1 MRKVEG
7 GVALLPEEFSV
18 DPEAVEQACRAARE
32 AIRAVPI
39 RTRRRIT
46 QPSAQA
52 ALAKKKSAA
61 QPPA

>member
-1 MRKVEG
+1 MRKAEG

-39 RTRRRIT
+39 RTRRRIS
-46 QPSAQA
+46 QPSAHA
-52 ALAKKKSAA
+52 AIQDKRVEAH
-61 QPPA
+61 

>member
-7 GVALLPEEFSV
+7 GVALLPEEFTV

-32 AIRAVPI
+32 AIRAVPV
-39 RTRRRIT
+39 RMRRRIS

-52 ALAKKKSAA
+52 ALATKRPAA
-61 QPPA
+61 DSR